1 MYFTELIKIATSNNS
16 SEDIHF
22 ACGETLAKIG
32 LVATVVTTTVASSEN
47 KDAMDIDT
55 TSTDTDTTTTVG
67 GAFKIEKLKCSKLCH
82 YIYTRL

>member
-1 MYFTELIKIATSNNS
+1 M
-16 SEDIHF
+16 
-22 ACGETLAKIG
+22 AKIG

-55 TSTDTDTTTTVG
+55 TTTDTDTTTVG

-82 YIYTRL
+82 YTSCNYRYSNFFDLISLLMSLIAS